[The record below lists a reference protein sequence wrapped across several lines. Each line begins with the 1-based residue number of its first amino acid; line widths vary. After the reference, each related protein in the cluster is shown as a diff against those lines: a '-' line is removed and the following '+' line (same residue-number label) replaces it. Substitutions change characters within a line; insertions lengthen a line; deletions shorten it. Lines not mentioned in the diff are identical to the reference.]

1 MEIPEGLDAPN
12 DRREYFCKLAK
23 SLYGLK
29 QASRCWSQT
38 LTRLL
43 AKHDLKPCNADASVY
58 TGTVDGEIVILVLF
72 VDDGLVLAKSRVA
85 LNSLIDILRSNFEI
99 TMSDPDVFVGVQIER
114 DENTRNMFIHQGL
127 YTHSVLKRFKML
139 DSNPVCTLMDTGV
152 DLSVSEGESEM
163 NERMPFRELI
173 GSLMFLANVTRP
185 DISFAVNVLSRFL
198 NNYSESHWQAAKRIL
213 RYLRGTIEYGIM
225 YVCDKEAVTLSCY
238 SDADYAGDVSTRR
251 STTGYIFKMCDGP
264 VSWCAQRQRTVS
276 LSTTE
281 AEYVAAGSAS
291 REVVWLRRLLEE
303 VECLCSGPTVL
314 NVDNQSAIRL
324 IKNPEFHKRTKHIDI
339 QHHYVRELYES
350 GEISVSYVSSE
361 EQLADLFTKPL
372 PRCTYERLRGAI
384 GMCEKPKD

>member
-1 MEIPEGLDAPN
+1 
-12 DRREYFCKLAK
+12 
-23 SLYGLK
+23 
-29 QASRCWSQT
+29 
-38 LTRLL
+38 
-43 AKHDLKPCNADASVY
+43 
-58 TGTVDGEIVILVLF
+58 
-72 VDDGLVLAKSRVA
+72 
-85 LNSLIDILRSNFEI
+85 
-99 TMSDPDVFVGVQIER
+99 
-114 DENTRNMFIHQGL
+114 
-127 YTHSVLKRFKML
+127 
-139 DSNPVCTLMDTGV
+139 
-152 DLSVSEGESEM
+152 
-163 NERMPFRELI
+163 
-173 GSLMFLANVTRP
+173 
-185 DISFAVNVLSRFL
+185 
-198 NNYSESHWQAAKRIL
+198 
-213 RYLRGTIEYGIM
+213 
-225 YVCDKEAVTLSCY
+225 
-238 SDADYAGDVSTRR
+238 
-251 STTGYIFKMCDGP
+251 MCDGP

>member
-1 MEIPEGLDAPN
+1 MQIILPYSKDSTSAAMAAVCSCQSCLLLQIPAIPATREKNPQLTHQRLETRKSLPNLRFRQQQGIDYEETFSPVVRYDTLRVILAIATARQLKMCQFDVKTAFLHGELKEEIYMEIPEELDAPN
-12 DRREYFCKLAK
+12 DRREYVCKLAK

-38 LTRLL
+38 LARLL

-225 YVCDKEAVTLSCY
+225 YVCDKEAVT
-238 SDADYAGDVSTRR
+238 R
-251 STTGYIFKMCDGP
+251 
-264 VSWCAQRQRTVS
+264 
-276 LSTTE
+276 
-281 AEYVAAGSAS
+281 AAIVMQTM
-291 REVVWLRRLLEE
+291 RV
-303 VECLCSGPTVL
+303 
-314 NVDNQSAIRL
+314 
-324 IKNPEFHKRTKHIDI
+324 
-339 QHHYVRELYES
+339 
-350 GEISVSYVSSE
+350 
-361 EQLADLFTKPL
+361 
-372 PRCTYERLRGAI
+372 
-384 GMCEKPKD
+384 M